1 MVSERI
7 SEEMAAIQNAVSS
20 HIGVSEFYGG
30 KTVFITGGTGFMGK
44 VLLEKLLRSCP
55 GVSKIY
61 LLIRPKKGQD
71 AHERLK
77 LLLCSPVSHIS
88 FRFPPDPSGGESGIS
103 SDASFFFVIAALRP
117 HKEESADGSA
127 QGAAHRGRHHP
138 TGIGD
143 QSQRQV
149 NVGPHSQHCVP

>member
-77 LLLCSPVSHIS
+77 LLLCSPVSCIS
-88 FRFPPDPSGGESGIS
+88 FRFPPKFS

-117 HKEESADGSA
+117 HKEEPADGSA